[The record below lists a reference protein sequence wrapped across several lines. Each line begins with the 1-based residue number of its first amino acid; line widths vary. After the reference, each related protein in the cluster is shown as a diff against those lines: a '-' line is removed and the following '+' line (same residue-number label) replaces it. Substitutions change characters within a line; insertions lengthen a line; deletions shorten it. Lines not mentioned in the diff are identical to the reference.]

1 MMFPSKN
8 NKILNLKSINQ
19 NILNAKYA
27 VRGELAIRADQIT
40 RVKEKKRIRTAYTE
54 SGLFRNWK
62 RVQSS
67 LLKKSHFVI

>member
-1 MMFPSKN
+1 MHLMSTPTPKPKHTREALQTSMMFPSKN

-40 RVKEKKRIRTAYTE
+40 RVKRKKD
-54 SGLFRNWK
+54 
-62 RVQSS
+62 
-67 LLKKSHFVI
+67 